1 MIMSKDFASAF
12 SALRPTRSGFCPG
25 YPGSF
30 AARNMPE
37 PHHAE
42 APDDRYA
49 QGFSDGYAAGLT
61 RRAEDD
67 RAVEQLEKALR
78 AIRPEPADDLGIL
91 IAETVQRLV
100 RQVVAD
106 CPISPD
112 EVLQRAQ
119 RAAALIAKEDA
130 ATVLHLHPEDAKL
143 LPAEIAGLTIVPQFD
158 LARGDIVIPCAAGTI
173 EDRISQKLAALE
185 AALGLG
191 EGA

>member
-1 MIMSKDFASAF
+1 MSKDFATPF
-12 SALRPTRSGFCPG
+12 STLRPVRSGFCPG

-30 AARNMPE
+30 PTRDMPE

-42 APDDRYA
+42 AQDDRFA
-49 QGFSDGYAAGLT
+49 QGFADGFAAGLA
-61 RRAEDD
+61 RRSEDD
-67 RAVEQLEKALR
+67 RAADRLEKALLTL
-78 AIRPEPADDLGIL
+78 RPEPADDLGTL

-106 CPISPD
+106 CPISSH

-143 LPAEIAGLTIVPQFD
+143 LPAEIAGLTIIPQPD

-173 EDRISQKLAALE
+173 EDRISQRLAALE

-191 EGA
+191 EGE